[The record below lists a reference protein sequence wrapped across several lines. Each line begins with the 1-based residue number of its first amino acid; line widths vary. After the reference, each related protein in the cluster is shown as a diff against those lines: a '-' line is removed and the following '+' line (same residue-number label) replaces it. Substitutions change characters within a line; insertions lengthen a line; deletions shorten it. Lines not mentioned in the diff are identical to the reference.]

1 MCSGLTASS
10 PSNYLFH
17 HKKNENSFTYPR
29 SFFVLTLSVVSR
41 FVVSQNGP
49 KPIQLVVPSAV
60 MAAVSMLTMNC
71 STVFQVFFFM
81 KFEI

>member
-1 MCSGLTASS
+1 MCSVLTASL

-29 SFFVLTLSVVSR
+29 SFFVLTLSVVSHL
-41 FVVSQNGP
+41 VVSQNGP
-49 KPIQLVVPSAV
+49 NPMHEVVPSAV

-71 STVFQVFFFM
+71 RIVFQVFFFM

>member
-1 MCSGLTASS
+1 MSSADAEVTTIKCIILTEPTSKVDS
-10 PSNYLFH
+10 VFSFH
-17 HKKNENSFTYPR
+17 ISFI
-29 SFFVLTLSVVSR
+29 SLI
-41 FVVSQNGP
+41 SQNGP

-81 KFEI
+81 AFFFIYY

>member
-1 MCSGLTASS
+1 MKISLSNSVEGLEEKRLTALMLPAFISFIFFLRQRQSS
-10 PSNYLFH
+10 L
-17 HKKNENSFTYPR
+17 
-29 SFFVLTLSVVSR
+29 
-41 FVVSQNGP
+41 VSQNGP

-71 STVFQVFFFM
+71 RIVFQVFFFM